1 MTGSVTIPSMPSPRI
16 PISLALLCLAAAL
29 TGCLSVQSAD
39 LFLLTRTGG
48 GRQLTLLVND
58 GGTVRC
64 NGGAAKPLPDK
75 LLLQAR
81 DLANTLDTDVKQQL
95 RLPRTS
101 NTVATYTVRLK
112 DGTISFP
119 DTAARTHQELA
130 NLELLAVQIA
140 QGPC

>member
-1 MTGSVTIPSMPSPRI
+1 VF
-16 PISLALLCLAAAL
+16 LCLAAVLA
-29 TGCLSVQSAD
+29 GCLSVQSAD

-48 GRQLTLLVND
+48 GPNLTLLVND

-81 DLANTLDTDVKQQL
+81 DLANTLDTDAKQNL
-95 RLPRTS
+95 HLPHTS
-101 NTVATYTVRLK
+101 NTVATYTVKLK

-119 DTAARTHQELA
+119 DTAAKARQELA
-130 NLELLAVQIA
+130 QLELLAVQIA
-140 QGPC
+140 QGPCA